1 MGGVG
6 LRVARYATPAA
17 TRSSAAKAMNACS
30 RLCFFFVAVTGG
42 VESRGSSFG
51 VVAFADALIPD
62 DLGLVRF
69 AERVADG
76 FAGADADLS
85 AIGAGSV
92 AAGLLV
98 GAADAAFA
106 MGVGFCGA
114 EAVRA
119 RALRARNSLRCA
131 RDGFL
136 LTIRRYSKQVRSGKT
151 PALWGMNARPRH
163 NVAPTS

>member
-1 MGGVG
+1 
-6 LRVARYATPAA
+6 LRVARYAMPAA
-17 TRSSAAKAMNACS
+17 TRSRAAKAMNAFS
-30 RLCFFFVAVTGG
+30 RPGFFFVAVTGG
-42 VESRGSSFG
+42 VESRGSSLG
-51 VVAFADALIPD
+51 VVAFLDVLIPD
-62 DLGLVRF
+62 DLGDARF
-69 AERVADG
+69 AERGVDG
-76 FAGADADLS
+76 FTGVDADFS
-85 AIGAGSV
+85 AIGAVSV

-98 GAADAAFA
+98 VAAGVALAT
-106 MGVGFCGA
+106 GVGFCGA

-119 RALRARNSLRCA
+119 RALRARISLRCA